1 MPVCDMDKRILL
13 GKTVLGLHLVVWRDR
28 KEDVWKGFADMCPHR
43 LAPLSEGRV
52 DQWGRLQC
60 HLSRL
65 VFRWLWRM

>member
-1 MPVCDMDKRILL
+1 
-13 GKTVLGLHLVVWRDR
+13 
-28 KEDVWKGFADMCPHR
+28 MCPHR